1 MKKNKV
7 NSTNLGN
14 LGMLRIGTKA
24 IYLKQDKAGSN
35 SVVVKLIKWSDLTNL
50 INSKEINSITEYRI
64 DMQKFYKRA
73 LVKIEKGDLIF
84 STLPSLSGENII
96 LIDRNF
102 EDTYICNDNMF
113 IFKNKSN
120 YSSEYLYVILKAGGL
135 YNKYLQYLKVGYNK
149 KLTIKMLEDLEI
161 PLLDEAKELVN
172 EYSNLQ
178 KAKREIQKQEE
189 NFNNKV
195 YELTKSTL
203 NM

>member
-7 NSTNLGN
+7 SSEKLGD
-14 LGMLRIGTKA
+14 LGILSIGTKA
-24 IYLKQDKAGSN
+24 IYLKQNQDSSN
-35 SVVVKLIKWSDLTNL
+35 SVIVKVIKWSDLTNL
-50 INSKEINSITEYRI
+50 INDKEANSITEYKI

-73 LVKIEKGDLIF
+73 SSIIEKGDLIF
-84 STLPSLSGENII
+84 SALPSLSGENII
-96 LIDRNF
+96 LIDRDF

-120 YSSEYLYVILKAGGL
+120 YSSEYLYLILKSGL
-135 YNKYLQYLKVGYNK
+135 YNKYLQHLKVGYNK
-149 KLTIKMLEDLEI
+149 KLTIKMLADIEI
-161 PLLDEAKELVN
+161 PILDEEKELVN

-178 KAKREIQKQEE
+178 KVKQEIQKQEE

-195 YELTKSTL
+195 YELTKCTL

>member
-50 INSKEINSITEYRI
+50 INAKEINSITEYRI

-113 IFKNKSN
+113 IFKNINQIFVLNHVKTLN
-120 YSSEYLYVILKAGGL
+120 IFM
-135 YNKYLQYLKVGYNK
+135 
-149 KLTIKMLEDLEI
+149 KLTIIVVINIVLEYI
-161 PLLDEAKELVN
+161 K
-172 EYSNLQ
+172 Y
-178 KAKREIQKQEE
+178 KTII
-189 NFNNKV
+189 
-195 YELTKSTL
+195 
-203 NM
+203 